1 LKRPRPGEGLVPE
14 AQEVEAAVRDQDPEV
29 GRGPEVAA
37 TKEVDPNPGAEAD
50 RLHLKID
57 LVPEAVQDPDPLTRM
72 IQEITERTEIAILD
86 LVQEIVE
93 APEADPDPEV
103 P

>member
-1 LKRPRPGEGLVPE
+1 MCPYYRILF
-14 AQEVEAAVRDQDPEV
+14 
-29 GRGPEVAA
+29 
-37 TKEVDPNPGAEAD
+37 
-50 RLHLKID
+50 LHRIHEFFLLLI
-57 LVPEAVQDPDPLTRM
+57 LDPLTRM

>member
-1 LKRPRPGEGLVPE
+1 
-14 AQEVEAAVRDQDPEV
+14 
-29 GRGPEVAA
+29 
-37 TKEVDPNPGAEAD
+37 
-50 RLHLKID
+50 
-57 LVPEAVQDPDPLTRM
+57 M

-103 P
+103 PWKMETKTSKTTTEWKKTPKNIFDLKKKNCFFISCNFSF